1 MITKN
6 RCECGNMLD
15 PAVDGPDAT
24 KCEWCE
30 FPEPPMYVITKM
42 DGLVRLFFV
51 NGGDQNKICFGNE
64 FVAAYAPSKNAAR
77 AIFKDFME
85 GDRNVSGSDQD

>member
-1 MITKN
+1 MITKS
-6 RCECGNMLD
+6 RCECGNMID

-42 DGLVRLFFV
+42 DEIVRLFFV
-51 NGGDQNKICFGNE
+51 NGGDQNRIRFGNDR
-64 FVAAYAPSKNAAR
+64 VAAYAPSRNAAR

-85 GDRNVSGSDQD
+85 GDRYVSGSGQD

>member
-1 MITKN
+1 MITKS
-6 RCECGNMLD
+6 RCECGNMID

-42 DGLVRLFFV
+42 DEIVRLFFV
-51 NGGDQNKICFGNE
+51 NGGDQNRIRFGNDR
-64 FVAAYAPSKNAAR
+64 VAAYAPSRNAAR
-77 AIFKDFME
+77 AIFKDFMG
-85 GDRNVSGSDQD
+85 GDRYVSGSGQD